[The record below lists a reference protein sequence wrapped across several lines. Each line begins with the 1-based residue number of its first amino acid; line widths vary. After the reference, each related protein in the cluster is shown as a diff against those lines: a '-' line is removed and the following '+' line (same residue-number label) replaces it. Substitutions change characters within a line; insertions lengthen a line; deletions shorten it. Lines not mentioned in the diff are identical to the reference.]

1 MERKYFET
9 YNKYLAYGLNYATR
23 RNFSTFK
30 EGNKVVY
37 RFERTKDILEMADVL
52 TKQRD
57 ISKERFN

>member
-37 RFERTKDILEMADVL
+37 RFERTKDILEMANV
-52 TKQRD
+52 
-57 ISKERFN
+57 